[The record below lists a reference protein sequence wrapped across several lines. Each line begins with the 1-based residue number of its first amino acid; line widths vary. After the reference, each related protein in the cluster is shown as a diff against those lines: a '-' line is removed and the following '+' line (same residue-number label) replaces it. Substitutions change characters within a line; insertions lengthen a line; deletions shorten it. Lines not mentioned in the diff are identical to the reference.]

1 MPQPITGMRLYDG
14 AGRRLYLNAAERSRF
29 IAAARTTTPPI
40 EALCLCLAY
49 AGCRI
54 SEALALRP
62 SDVQIEAG
70 ILSIHSLKKRRA
82 GHVREVP
89 IPQELAASLVSM
101 GECNSRFWSIDRA
114 TGWRQV
120 KAVMATAEIVG
131 PQAMPKGLRHG
142 FAVHAI
148 LNNVPPMIVQKW
160 LGHADL
166 RTTAIYTQICGAEER
181 TLAQRLWKL

>member
-1 MPQPITGMRLYDG
+1 MPPAITGMRLYNG
-14 AGRRLYLNAAERSRF
+14 AGRRLYLNAAERTRF
-29 IAAARTTTPPI
+29 IAAARNATPTTA
-40 EALCLCLAY
+40 ALCLCLVY
-49 AGCRI
+49 SGCRN

-62 SDVQIEAG
+62 SDVQGEAG
-70 ILSIHSLKKRRA
+70 VLSIHTLKKRRA
-82 GHVREVP
+82 GHMRELP
-89 IPQELAASLVSM
+89 IPPELATLLAEL
-101 GECNSRFWSIDRA
+101 GIDNHRFWQIDRS
-114 TGWRQV
+114 TGWRRV
-120 KAVMATAEIVG
+120 KAVMTAAGIIG

-181 TLAQRLWKL
+181 TLAQRLWEL